1 MKKKITFDD
10 ITIFLLNIYIFLI
23 SAFFSTGV
31 IVIKIIRIL
40 ITFFLLLSIL
50 KKGKMKKSC
59 YLLCSILFLG
69 YNFINIKNAYSISDA
84 QEGFKSLLYIEIVN
98 MLAYCFINERN
109 ICIKN
114 LKAMMTG
121 TMVKCVITYSLYGI
135 FAFVNSRGYEGINAN
150 NIGFL
155 SAMCFNCCIFYL
167 ISSRK
172 KNERKLNEKKYIIL
186 ALIYLFFSVLS
197 ASRKAV
203 IYLILSITIYLM
215 IYEKRISIKKFLM
228 FLLGIFIIIISYLAI
243 MKIPFMYNLIGNR
256 IENMISGFE
265 GEKTDGSTS
274 ARIGMIDAGMEWFK
288 EKPILGYGIANFK
301 VMNRIKRDKD
311 LYAHNNYVELLVD
324 CGIIGTVIYYI
335 IYILIIIK
343 IFKQKN
349 IKNNTNAMILG
360 ILITFIICE
369 YGIVAY
375 DFAIYQYMIMLM
387 YLMVDFN
394 EEREK
399 KENGIINNYTN
410 I

>member
-23 SAFFSTGV
+23 SAFFLFCL

-135 FAFVNSRGYEGINAN
+135 FAFVNSRGYQGTNAN

-203 IYLILSITIYLM
+203 IYLILPITIYLM
-215 IYEKRISIKKFLM
+215 IYEK
-228 FLLGIFIIIISYLAI
+228 
-243 MKIPFMYNLIGNR
+243 
-256 IENMISGFE
+256 
-265 GEKTDGSTS
+265 
-274 ARIGMIDAGMEWFK
+274 
-288 EKPILGYGIANFK
+288 
-301 VMNRIKRDKD
+301 
-311 LYAHNNYVELLVD
+311 
-324 CGIIGTVIYYI
+324 
-335 IYILIIIK
+335 
-343 IFKQKN
+343 
-349 IKNNTNAMILG
+349 
-360 ILITFIICE
+360 
-369 YGIVAY
+369 
-375 DFAIYQYMIMLM
+375 
-387 YLMVDFN
+387 
-394 EEREK
+394 
-399 KENGIINNYTN
+399 
-410 I
+410 